1 MLKPARPYYH
11 LWHDDHRL
19 LSFDFPLLQQGG
31 EIWSCQKKFW
41 FNPRPGSL
49 PFLFC
54 GGEGGGAREENFI
67 LTSSILI
74 GAQVAAKEPSSKPAE
89 MLAGVA

>member
-31 EIWSCQKKFW
+31 EIWSCQK
-41 FNPRPGSL
+41 NSGSIPGQGL
-49 PFLFC
+49 CLFSFAAAR
-54 GGEGGGAREENFI
+54 GGGGEENFI
-67 LTSSILI
+67 PTSSILI